1 MEIDSFLCKEKGR
14 SLNIYQ
20 LLFLSTT
27 TYINNGSREN
37 KGNIYKHAMDKLPK
51 GKLSL
56 NWTYDSAWL
65 WSAIVNEMKFKID
78 VKLFGQTNDN
88 NDNERNEKL
97 HRYTVIA

>member
-1 MEIDSFLCKEKGR
+1 
-14 SLNIYQ
+14 
-20 LLFLSTT
+20 
-27 TYINNGSREN
+27 
-37 KGNIYKHAMDKLPK
+37 MDKLPK

-65 WSAIVNEMKFKID
+65 WSAIVNEMKLKID

-97 HRYTVIA
+97 HDIPLLHNFLNSR